1 MRLLNRSLY
10 LYRQRA
16 GIKLPRQGSKGMH
29 SLRHTVA
36 TRLLEAEIPLEIIS
50 NVMGHMTLESTQIYM
65 KVDVEV
71 LRSAAL
77 DLEVSDE

>member
-1 MRLLNRSLY
+1 MNQFCTISY
-10 LYRQRA
+10 Y
-16 GIKLPRQGSKGMH
+16 H
-29 SLRHTVA
+29 EHVA

-77 DLEVSDE
+77 DLEVSDG